1 MDLERLEA
9 MLKAYGFISFKTDI
23 EQLTLHYVSNNNTGY
38 LLLACDFRRGI
49 VSDLEQFKYTM
60 QAMVNDTRFGTG
72 EKQIL
77 ALVCTNNLDYGKYL
91 IQQGIPAWIV
101 DTAADRLMIYDEQPS
116 DFAGIREPLEKML
129 ENRTAERRTDYKQFS
144 PVNTLLV
151 IVNVLVFLAMTVA
164 GAVGDSNQMIKWGAM
179 YTPLMEE
186 PRELYR
192 VITSMFLHF
201 DVSHLTGNMIVL
213 IALGDNLERALG
225 KWRYLTVYFLSG
237 AGAGIASFVYNEIV
251 GNTVVAAGASGAI
264 FGVIGTLFC
273 MVVMNRGKLEDITAF
288 RLGVMIVYVLYTG
301 LKTPGID
308 NAAHIGGLL
317 TGVLLTGLMRGNI
330 NKKRGKR

>member
-1 MDLERLEA
+1 MDLEQLDA
-9 MLKAYGFISFKTDI
+9 MLKDCGFISFKTDT
-23 EQLTLHYVSNNNTGY
+23 EQLTLYYALKNNTGC
-38 LLLACDFRRGI
+38 LLLACDFQKGI
-49 VSDLEQFKYTM
+49 ISDLEQLKYAMQTM
-60 QAMVNDTRFGTG
+60 VDDIRFGTG

-77 ALVCTNNLDYGKYL
+77 ALVYTNNLDYGKYL
-91 IQQGIPAWIV
+91 IQQGISAWIV
-101 DTAADRLMIYDEQPS
+101 NTAEGRLMIYDEQPS

-129 ENRTAERRTDYKQFS
+129 ENRASEQKADYKQFS

-151 IVNVLVFLAMTVA
+151 ILNVLIFAAMTMA
-164 GAVGDSNQMIKWGAM
+164 GTVGDSAGMIKWGAM

-186 PRELYR
+186 PREIYR

-201 DVSHLTGNMIVL
+201 DISHLTGNMIVL

-225 KWRYLTVYFLSG
+225 KWKYLIIYFLSG
-237 AGAGIASFVYNEIV
+237 AGAGIASFVYNEIA

-264 FGVIGTLFC
+264 FGVIGALFC
-273 MVVMNRGKLEDITAF
+273 MVVMNKGKLEDVTAF

-308 NAAHIGGLL
+308 NTAHIGGLL
-317 TGVLLTGLMRGNI
+317 TGILLTGLMRGNI

>member
-1 MDLERLEA
+1 MDSKRLET
-9 MLKAYGFISFKTDI
+9 MLKDCGFISFKTDI
-23 EQLTLHYVSNNNTGY
+23 EQLTLYYTSKNNRGY
-38 LLLACDFRRGI
+38 LLLSCDFRRGI
-49 VSDLEQFKYTM
+49 VSDLERFKYAM
-60 QAMVNDTRFGTG
+60 QAMVNDTRFGTE

-77 ALVCTNNLDYGKYL
+77 ALVFTNNLDYGKYL

-116 DFAGIREPLEKML
+116 DFAGIREQLEKML
-129 ENRTAERRTDYKQFS
+129 EDRTAERKEDYKQFS

-151 IVNVLVFLAMTVA
+151 VVNILVFLAMTVD
-164 GAVGDSNQMIKWGAM
+164 GAVGDSSQMIKWGAM

-186 PRELYR
+186 PREFYR

-201 DVSHLTGNMIVL
+201 DVSHLAGNMIVL

-225 KWRYLTVYFLSG
+225 KWKYLAVYFLSG
-237 AGAGIASFVYNEIV
+237 AGAGIASFVYNEMA

-264 FGVIGTLFC
+264 FGVIGALFC
-273 MVVMNRGKLEDITAF
+273 MVAMNKGKLEDITAF

-317 TGVLLTGLMRGNI
+317 TGIVLTVLMRGNI
-330 NKKRGKR
+330 NKKRGKQ